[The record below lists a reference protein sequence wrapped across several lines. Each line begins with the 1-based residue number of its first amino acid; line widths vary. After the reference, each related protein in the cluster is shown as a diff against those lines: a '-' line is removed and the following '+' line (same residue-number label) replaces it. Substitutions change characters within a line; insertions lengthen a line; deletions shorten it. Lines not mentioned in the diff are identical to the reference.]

1 MAGAADIDGGQN
13 PTMNAHLLLGAGL
26 GTLIGAIL
34 ALTGAG
40 GGILAVPLLVFG
52 LGLSMVEA
60 APIGLLAVG
69 LAAGVGAL
77 LGLRQGIVRYRAAA
91 YIAGVGVLL
100 TPLGLWLAH
109 HLPNEPL
116 ALGFAVVMVYACG
129 RIFLKA
135 RKELQHGHPAPRPGF
150 QPCVLN
156 PLQGRLRWTLPCA
169 RALTVTGML
178 SGLLSGLLGVGGGF
192 VIIPA
197 LTRYTNLDGKSI
209 VATSLAV
216 IALVSLG
223 SVVTATLS
231 GAMHWS
237 VGGPFAV
244 GAVLGLVLG
253 RQVAGHLAGPR
264 LQQLFALVGVMAAV
278 LLAVGALGFSF

>member
-1 MAGAADIDGGQN
+1 
-13 PTMNAHLLLGAGL
+13 MNEHLLLGAGL

-69 LAAGVGAL
+69 LAAAVGAL

-91 YIAGVGVLL
+91 YIAGIGVLL

-109 HLPNEPL
+109 RLPNEPL
-116 ALGFAVVMVYACG
+116 ALGFAAVMIYACA

-135 RKELQHGHPAPRPGF
+135 RGELRHGRPAARPDF
-150 QPCVLN
+150 LPCVLN

-169 RALTVTGML
+169 RALTATGML

-197 LTRYTNLDGKSI
+197 LTRYTNLDSRSI

-223 SVVTATLS
+223 SVVTASLS

-237 VGGPFAV
+237 VGGPFAA

-253 RQVAGHLAGPR
+253 RQVAGYLAGPR
-264 LQQLFALVGVMAAV
+264 LQQLFALVGLMAAV
-278 LLAVGALGFSF
+278 LLAWGALGLSL